1 MQRLVDGLPK
11 SYPRQVGL
19 TCGETNAK
27 SVVASFGLPYRPFR
41 SSIWVRLVGY
51 SLLNDLR
58 QLLEAHGLS
67 ATIHQAG
74 ELDDASKIEVL
85 RRHVDHGSPTILS
98 IGNGHLRR
106 GHYLPWAR
114 LLVGHYIT
122 IYGYDDAPHVF
133 YIYDSCLRGDP
144 PHRLPAGNE
153 TRTYAELLRDWKG
166 PIYYGLIGRNYAYI
180 SVSRRLHV
188 DGI

>member
-1 MQRLVDGLPK
+1 M
-11 SYPRQVGL
+11 